1 MLFLKQETS
10 KYAIFRQRMFERHA
24 SLKMIQLPFYL
35 IHEASI
41 VNKQVDL
48 LRFILK
54 AKGALV

>member
-1 MLFLKQETS
+1 M
-10 KYAIFRQRMFERHA
+10 IERYA

-41 VNKQVDL
+41 INKQVDL